1 MQLSSLPL
9 LVILAIL
16 VLSISALLWSS
27 DRFVSGAADIAIQLG
42 VSPMVIGLTLVSLGT
57 SAPEI
62 LVSAT
67 AAIDGVAELAVG
79 NALGSNLAN
88 TGMVLAITALLIRI
102 PVTAS
107 TLKGEILAMLL
118 VTLGAGAVLYNG
130 YLGRIESILLM
141 LAAPLFLYL
150 SFKRGALPDP
160 EELIEDTGSTG
171 ARKPLISW
179 AVLLIGLIGLILS
192 SKVLVSAAV
201 ETATRA
207 GVSELIIGATLVA
220 VGTSLPELAASLTSA
235 IKGKTDMALGN
246 VVGSNIFNLLLVLPI
261 AGIISPTFVSPDA
274 FNRDFGILM
283 LMSLILAGVCAFGL
297 IKNKGTAYIGRGLG
311 LTLLIIYILY
321 YYKIFS

>member
-1 MQLSSLPL
+1 MSSLPL
-9 LVILAIL
+9 IAILAIL
-16 VLSISALLWSS
+16 VISITALLWSS

-67 AAIDGVAELAVG
+67 AAIDGVGELAVG

-88 TGMVLAITALLIRI
+88 TGMVLAITALIFSI
-102 PVTAS
+102 PVS
-107 TLKGEILAMLL
+107 KSILKNEMLVMLL
-118 VTLGAGAVLYNG
+118 VTLAAGAVLYNG

-141 LAAPLFLYL
+141 LITPFFLYF
-150 SFKRGALPDP
+150 SVKRGSLPNPD
-160 EELIEDTGSTG
+160 ELIEDVGSAST
-171 ARKPLISW
+171 RKPLASW
-179 AVLLIGLIGLILS
+179 AILFIGLIGLVIS
-192 SKVLVSAAV
+192 SKVLVGAAV

-235 IKGKTDMALGN
+235 MKGKTDIALGN

-261 AGIISPTFVSPDA
+261 AGIISPTLISADA
-274 FNRDFGILM
+274 FSRDFGILM
-283 LMSLILAGVCAFGL
+283 LMSLILASVCAFGV
-297 IKNKGTAYIGRGLG
+297 IKSKGEFHLSRGLG
-311 LTLLIIYILY
+311 LILLIIYILY